1 MCPQQRGLC
10 VRSNGVQTGECV
22 RSNGVECVR
31 SNGVGPDLTD
41 LSALAAIVLICGS

>member
-31 SNGVGPDLTD
+31 SNGVGPDL
-41 LSALAAIVLICGS
+41 SALAAIVLICGS